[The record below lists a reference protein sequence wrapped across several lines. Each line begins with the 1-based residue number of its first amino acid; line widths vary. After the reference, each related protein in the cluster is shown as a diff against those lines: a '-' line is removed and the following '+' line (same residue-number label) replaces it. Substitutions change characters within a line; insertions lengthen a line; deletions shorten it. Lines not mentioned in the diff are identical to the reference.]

1 MLKKLI
7 DKIVSVWHDFLNW
20 WNAIPQEL
28 MATKLMHHYEVTR
41 FLMNITS
48 FIAYIGVPYLFMR
61 LHWHSLS
68 NNDQGNII
76 GTFLVLFV
84 LTIVCYL
91 PQMVNRDLRLLF
103 SLIRRV
109 IFIITAAYIGG
120 STKAD
125 VLSNVSASIIVS
137 LFLWFIFCGYAA
149 FIQWLIKLSVN
160 KDIVWTKK
168 FIGSTKEFKQDS
180 VWHQYK
186 QRYRPY
192 DTGKSVATP
201 VQPYDIGK
209 TVATPL
215 NSPEYYQKMW
225 RERLANEQQTVNSNM
240 LVAFNAGLPYQL
252 VQQAKELDQVGA
264 YSLPTVKLETPW
276 PLKYRFEIRVDYF
289 EIMKRIPVED
299 VEKNF
304 ENKSN

>member
-1 MLKKLI
+1 MFKKII
-7 DKIVSVWHDFLNW
+7 DKVVSVWHDFLNW
-20 WNAIPQEL
+20 WNAIPQEV

-41 FLMNITS
+41 FLMDITT
-48 FIAYIGVPYLFMR
+48 FIAYIGVPYLIMR
-61 LHWHSLS
+61 SHWYTLS
-68 NNDQGNII
+68 NNDQENVVVA
-76 GTFLVLFV
+76 FLVLFV
-84 LTIVCYL
+84 LTIMCYL
-91 PQMVNRDLRLLF
+91 PQILSRDIGLRFSSIF
-103 SLIRRV
+103 SLIRRIIFV
-109 IFIITAAYIGG
+109 IVAAYIGG
-120 STKAD
+120 STKTD
-125 VLSNVSASIIVS
+125 VLRAMSTPIIVS
-137 LFLWFIFCGYAA
+137 LFLWFILCGYAA

-160 KDIVWTKK
+160 KDIIWTKK

-201 VQPYDIGK
+201 VRPCDIGNP
-209 TVATPL
+209 VSTPL

-276 PLKYRFEIRVDYF
+276 PLKYCFEIRVDYF
-289 EIMKRIPVED
+289 EYAEIKPTKLPND
-299 VEKNF
+299 
-304 ENKSN
+304 